1 MTTQEGMDRETFD
14 RPGGSAAGLDL
25 GETAHMDEL
34 YTYVRSLV
42 ASLKPLRDMDL
53 EGVEPATA
61 YFPPRD

>member
-14 RPGGSAAGLDL
+14 RLASAAGLDL
-25 GETAHMDEL
+25 GDTAHMDEL

-42 ASLKPLRDMDL
+42 ASLQPLRAMDL

>member
-14 RPGGSAAGLDL
+14 RLASAAGLDL

-61 YFPPRD
+61 YSPPRD

>member
-14 RPGGSAAGLDL
+14 RLASAAGLDL
-25 GETAHMDEL
+25 GDTSHMDEL
-34 YTYVRSLV
+34 YNYVRGLV
-42 ASLKPLRDMDL
+42 SSLKPLRDMDL

>member
-14 RPGGSAAGLDL
+14 RLAAAAGLDV
-25 GETAHMDEL
+25 GDSSHMDEL
-34 YTYVRSLV
+34 YGYVRSLV
-42 ASLKPLRDMDL
+42 ASLKPLRDLDL

>member
-14 RPGGSAAGLDL
+14 RLASAAGLDL

-42 ASLKPLRDMDL
+42 ASLQPLRDMDL